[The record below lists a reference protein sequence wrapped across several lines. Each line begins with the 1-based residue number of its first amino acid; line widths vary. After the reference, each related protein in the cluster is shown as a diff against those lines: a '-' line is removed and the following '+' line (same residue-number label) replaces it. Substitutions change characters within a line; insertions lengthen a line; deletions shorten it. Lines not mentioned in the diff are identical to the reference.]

1 MQNLESHSRP
11 TESESG
17 LEQDSQLTECTSK
30 KRSTALDY
38 CLPSRHY
45 GMIQWDWKISMHS
58 QLHRFLFHLSDEENH
73 GRGERGAGKKY
84 LCVHIHVS
92 YDTVSSRAILKT

>member
-17 LEQDSQLTECTSK
+17 LQQDPQLTEHTLN

-38 CLPSRHY
+38 CPPSRHY
-45 GMIQWDWKISMHS
+45 GVIPWDWKISMHS

-73 GRGERGAGKKY
+73 GSRERVAGKK
-84 LCVHIHVS
+84 
-92 YDTVSSRAILKT
+92 